1 VAVGKTVVSS
11 SLIDR
16 VTARLGRR
24 LHEVPV
30 GFKWF
35 VDGLASG
42 RLGFA
47 GEESAGASFLRRDG
61 TVWTTD
67 KDGITAALLAAEIT
81 ARSGRDP
88 GEAYR
93 ELTREMG
100 EPFYERS
107 DAPGTPAQKAML
119 GHVSAEDV
127 HISELAGERV
137 RSVLTAAPGDGNAI
151 GGVKVIAENGW
162 FAVRPSGTEPT
173 LKVYAESF
181 LGREHLRRIQEQA
194 QALVVEL
201 LAGRGGDRT
210 FIGASR

>member
-1 VAVGKTVVSS
+1 
-11 SLIDR
+11 
-16 VTARLGRR
+16 
-24 LHEVPV
+24 
-30 GFKWF
+30 
-35 VDGLASG
+35 
-42 RLGFA
+42 
-47 GEESAGASFLRRDG
+47 
-61 TVWTTD
+61 
-67 KDGITAALLAAEIT
+67 
-81 ARSGRDP
+81 
-88 GEAYR
+88 
-93 ELTREMG
+93 
-100 EPFYERS
+100 
-107 DAPGTPAQKAML
+107 ML